1 MLKIPRAYVNILNM
15 KKRQIKK
22 IMGTYY
28 WDTDEDIMLPPSV
41 VREEFRAEEVY
52 FSKAFIISNPEKAA
66 EYQKKVEE
74 RIEAETK
81 KAQEFSEN

>member
-1 MLKIPRAYVNILNM
+1 MLKLPRSCAIFGSM

-22 IMGTYY
+22 IIGTYY
-28 WDTDEDIMLPPSV
+28 WDTEEDIMLPPSV
-41 VREEFRAEEVY
+41 VKEEFRAEEVY
-52 FSKAFIISNPEKAA
+52 FSKAFIISNPELAA